1 MVKVKNTHVVNGV
14 QMSVDGTAKFADD
27 AKNAAKFVVAL
38 KFGGKATLSSVFL
51 FVDKDFL

>member
-1 MVKVKNTHVVNGV
+1 
-14 QMSVDGTAKFADD
+14 MSVDGTAKFADD

-38 KFGGKATLSSVFL
+38 KVGGKATLSSVFL